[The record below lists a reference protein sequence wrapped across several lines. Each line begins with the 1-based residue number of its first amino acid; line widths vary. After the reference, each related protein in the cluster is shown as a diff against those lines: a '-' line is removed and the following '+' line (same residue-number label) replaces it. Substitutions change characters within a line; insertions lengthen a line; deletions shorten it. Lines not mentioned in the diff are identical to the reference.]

1 MESSGSRR
9 YSGKLFQM
17 VGPATANERGIDARR
32 VGFFTWDTFMQQ
44 SGDEISL

>member
-17 VGPATANERGIDARR
+17 VGLATANERGPYVDNLI
-32 VGFFTWDTFMQQ
+32 GGT
-44 SGDEISL
+44 ISWLLCDDRS

>member
-17 VGPATANERGIDARR
+17 VGPATANEQGP
-32 VGFFTWDTFMQQ
+32 
-44 SGDEISL
+44 